1 MSSKKLLV
9 LDLDGTLIPF
19 DFFLDS
25 LKVLP
30 HLVPSARTALLLL
43 FQVSKPIVYRIFKI
57 LVIILAKALN
67 IPINHRKKYL
77 HFSISA
83 SFYSS
88 IVGLI
93 LSNLRYYVDLSLLEG
108 LRKRR
113 DVWKIILKLCNE
125 QMVLCVLVT
134 GNSCE
139 ELINR
144 LSQIIKLGYV
154 FKTYAL
160 KKGPFNFVYT
170 IDKHAIAQNLHITKN
185 NVMIV
190 TDSIEDLKAF
200 SYAQCKIWV
209 RGSTLVKLC
218 SRFCI

>member
-19 DFFLDS
+19 NFFLDS

-67 IPINHRKKYL
+67 IPIDHHKKYL
-77 HFSISA
+77 RFSISA
-83 SFYSS
+83 SFYST

-113 DVWKIILKLCNE
+113 DVWKIILKSCNE
-125 QMVLCVLVT
+125 QMILCVLVT

-144 LSQIIKLGYV
+144 LSQIIKLDYV
-154 FKTYAL
+154 FKAYAL
-160 KKGPFNFVYT
+160 KKGPFNYVYT
-170 IDKHAIAQNLHITKN
+170 IDKYAIAQNLHITKN
-185 NVMIV
+185 NIMII

-218 SRFCI
+218 SRFYI